1 MYNLDVVFMWQILRV
16 KGIKSVELMSYY
28 FLISNMQIKSFGIV
42 LKFWYL
48 MKLNNQSLESI

>member
-42 LKFWYL
+42 LV
-48 MKLNNQSLESI
+48 